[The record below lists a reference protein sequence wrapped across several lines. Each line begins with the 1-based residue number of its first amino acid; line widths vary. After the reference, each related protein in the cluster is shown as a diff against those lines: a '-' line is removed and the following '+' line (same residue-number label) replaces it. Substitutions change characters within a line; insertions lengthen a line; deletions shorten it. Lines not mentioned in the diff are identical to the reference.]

1 MPKASAFIG
10 TSGFFYK
17 HWQGVFYPETL
28 PQKDWFGY
36 YVRHFDTVELN
47 VSFYRL
53 PKKTTFENW
62 RAKAGKKFVFAVK
75 GSHYITHIKR
85 LKDCQE
91 PLARF
96 FEAASGLHSRSGP
109 RGLSG
114 SEVVLWQLPPRFKAN
129 ISRLGEFLRLLV
141 TVPTSLKLRGARWRH
156 AVEFRNKSWLS
167 TEIYNLL
174 RQYNA
179 AIVFQDFADW
189 PITEEATADFVYL
202 RFHGRTRLYSSCYTE
217 RELGTWAEKIKSW
230 QKQGLD
236 VYVYFNNDA
245 LGYAVENAKT
255 LKKLCLEKS

>member
-75 GSHYITHIKR
+75 GSRYITHIKR

-141 TVPTSLKLRGARWRH
+141 TVPTSLSFAGRGGVMLLNLETKVGCRQRFIICY
-156 AVEFRNKSWLS
+156 VNTMPPLSFR
-167 TEIYNLL
+167 ILL
-174 RQYNA
+174 
-179 AIVFQDFADW
+179 IG
-189 PITEEATADFVYL
+189 P
-202 RFHGRTRLYSSCYTE
+202 S
-217 RELGTWAEKIKSW
+217 
-230 QKQGLD
+230 
-236 VYVYFNNDA
+236 
-245 LGYAVENAKT
+245 
-255 LKKLCLEKS
+255 LKKQQQTLFTCVSTVGQGSILRAILKEN